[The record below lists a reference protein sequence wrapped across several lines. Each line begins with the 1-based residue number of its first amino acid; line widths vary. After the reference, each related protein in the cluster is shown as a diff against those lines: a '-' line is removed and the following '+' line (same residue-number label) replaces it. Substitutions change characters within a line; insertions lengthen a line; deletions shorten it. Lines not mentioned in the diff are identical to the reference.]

1 MRLFKRKEVEEVRKS
16 NEAVIQALIGTEDLS
31 AKQALN
37 IPSVNGCLE
46 LISNTIASLPVRLYQ
61 DVDGQV
67 EEVQDYRLKLLN
79 EETGDLLNSYQAKKA
94 MVRDYLLNGAGY
106 IYINRKGN
114 EIKSM
119 HYVENSQVQATQSVD
134 PIFKSIK
141 ILVQG
146 QEYRDFDF
154 IALTRNTVDG
164 FTGRGIIQE
173 NQDILKVS
181 FNSLVYEN
189 KLVKTGGNKKG
200 FLKAKS
206 RLTQEVMDMLK
217 AGWRNLYSNDNESI
231 VVLNDGLEF
240 QESTNTSV
248 EMQLNENKKANS
260 EEICKLFN
268 MSTKVLQGS
277 ATDQEQSTFFK
288 QTILPITVALSTAL
302 NKTLLLETEK
312 EDGYYF
318 ALDCKALLKGDIEKL
333 FKAYKTAIDANIMQI
348 DEVRFELDLKP
359 LGFNYIK
366 LGLQDVL
373 LNPTTKDVY
382 TPNMNSTANLD
393 HLKGGDKNESGDK
406 E

>member
-1 MRLFKRKEVEEVRKS
+1 MRLFKRKEVEEIRES
-16 NEAVIQALIGTEDLS
+16 NEAIIQALIGTEDLLVN
-31 AKQALN
+31 QALN

-46 LISNTIASLPVRLYQ
+46 LISNTIASLPIRLYQ
-61 DVDGQV
+61 DADGQV

-114 EIKSM
+114 KIKSI
-119 HYVENSQVQATQSVD
+119 HYVENSQVQATQSID
-134 PIFKSIK
+134 PIFKSIR

-146 QEYRDFDF
+146 QEFRDFDF
-154 IALTRNTVDG
+154 VALTRNTVDG

-181 FNSLVYEN
+181 YNSLIYEN

-200 FLKAKS
+200 FLKAKN
-206 RLTQEVMDMLK
+206 RLTQEVMDKLK
-217 AGWRNLYSNDNESI
+217 AAWRNLYSNDNENI
-231 VVLNDGLEF
+231 VVLNEGIEF

-268 MSTKVLQGS
+268 MSTKVLQGT
-277 ATDQEQSTFFK
+277 ADDQEQSTFFK
-288 QTILPITVALSTAL
+288 QTILPITIALSTAL

-312 EDGYYF
+312 EKGYYF

-333 FKAYKTAIDANIMQI
+333 FNAYKIAIDANIMQI

-373 LNPTTKDVY
+373 LNPVTNDVY
-382 TPNMNSTANLD
+382 TPNMNSTANLGN
-393 HLKGGDKNESGDK
+393 LKGGGNDESGDK